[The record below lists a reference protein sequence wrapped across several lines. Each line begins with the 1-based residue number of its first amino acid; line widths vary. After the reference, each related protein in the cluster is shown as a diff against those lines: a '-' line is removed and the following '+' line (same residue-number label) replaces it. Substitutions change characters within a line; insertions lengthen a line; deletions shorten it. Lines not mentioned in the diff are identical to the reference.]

1 MNLFF
6 LLLFQNIDVGTCIQH
21 VDTIYVLSKK
31 YEYLLFSN
39 EILLLLKK
47 ALYRGLLI
55 QNIDC
60 GYSLYIA
67 GTSF

>member
-1 MNLFF
+1 MNIFF
-6 LLLFQNIDVGTCIQH
+6 
-21 VDTIYVLSKK
+21 
-31 YEYLLFSN
+31 FSN

-67 GTSF
+67 GTSFYNDRRQIE